1 MGSVSSTSSNLSNL
15 LQTLSAASPQL
26 SSLLSTSQMQSAL
39 DKASPGDLAQ
49 LSDQA
54 LQLQQ
59 VGSMFGGVD
68 GTQSTGLTSALDN
81 LFSVPPPD
89 GTTIQPDPILQL
101 LESLVGATG
110 ANDGT
115 SSSAGS
121 NQVAGSA
128 ISFQAQ
134 ELSSLFGATRPVD
147 PLL

>member
-1 MGSVSSTSSNLSNL
+1 MGSVSSTSSNLSDL
-15 LQTLSAASPQL
+15 LQTLSAASPEL
-26 SSLLSTSQMQSAL
+26 SSILSTPQMQSAL
-39 DKASPGDLAQ
+39 EKAAPGDLVQ

-59 VGSMFGGVD
+59 VDSMFGSVD
-68 GTQSTGLTSALDN
+68 GTQATGLTSGFEN
-81 LFSVPPPD
+81 LFSAPPPD
-89 GTTIQPDPILQL
+89 GTTIELDPILPL

-110 ANDGT
+110 PNDGT
-115 SSSAGS
+115 SSSTGS

-134 ELSSLFGATRPVD
+134 ELSALFGATRPVD

>member
-1 MGSVSSTSSNLSNL
+1 MGSVNTTSSNLSNL
-15 LQTLSAASPQL
+15 LQTLSTASPEL
-26 SSLLSTSQMQSAL
+26 SSLFSTPQMQSAL
-39 DKASPGDLAQ
+39 EKAAPGDLVQ

-59 VGSMFGGVD
+59 VGLMFESSD
-68 GTQSTGLTSALDN
+68 GTQATGLTSGFEN

-89 GTTIQPDPILQL
+89 GTTIQLDPILPL

-115 SSSAGS
+115 SSSTGS
-121 NQVAGSA
+121 NQVASSA

-134 ELSSLFGATRPVD
+134 ELSALFGATRPVD